1 MKIKNLDVF
10 LKRLKGVS
18 KIANRNA
25 TCFNVT
31 STASSYTVCND
42 YSTSRTHIAQDL
54 TFNNHQ
60 SMLNNVSNVTVK
72 CSSRVQ
78 NNFLCVSYPRIISH
92 IILYNGKKHVKCK
105 TYHSSQYFNSVR
117 YISNVGVDSIAE
129 AQVPTQFNGVFKVIS
144 ESAPV
149 KLTQDSLL
157 LVHDYTGLPWWSVII
172 LATIIMRTTVT
183 LPLSLYQL
191 YIFAK
196 LENLK
201 YEMDE
206 IVKEMKT
213 EMNFGIHK
221 YNWSKK
227 YATRLYNHSMKKQW
241 NKLIVRENCH
251 PAKASLLI
259 LVQVPLWISLSM
271 SIRNFCYMLPKQ
283 DAGAYTTYQE
293 FSTDG
298 FLWISN
304 LTIPDSFVL
313 PIAMGLFNLAIIEI
327 TCMSRV
333 KELTKWQ
340 RYLTIFM
347 RIVTIGMVPIAMS
360 VPSCLSLYWATSS
373 AFGLFQNLILLSPNL
388 RRFVKVPIT
397 TSESPHPYLVL
408 RNRIAA
414 RCHFESKVENP
425 PKI

>member
-72 CSSRVQ
+72 CSSRIQ

-183 LPLSLYQL
+183 LPLSLYQ
-191 YIFAK
+191 
-196 LENLK
+196 
-201 YEMDE
+201 
-206 IVKEMKT
+206 
-213 EMNFGIHK
+213 
-221 YNWSKK
+221 
-227 YATRLYNHSMKKQW
+227 MKKQW